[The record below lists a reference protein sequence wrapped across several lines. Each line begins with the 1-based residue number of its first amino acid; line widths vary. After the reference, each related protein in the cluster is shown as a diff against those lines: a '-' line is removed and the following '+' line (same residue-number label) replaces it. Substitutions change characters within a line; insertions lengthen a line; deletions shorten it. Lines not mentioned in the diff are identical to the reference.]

1 MSSSTLITQAAWARR
16 HGFSRQ
22 YVSQLVRKGVVR
34 LVDGRID
41 PAEADATLAAMR
53 EPARPQRRARASDVV
68 AQSGTTTPKVPSA
81 DAPLPSLRG
90 DGDLPTML
98 LKTRIKSE
106 VGRANLLELKS
117 KVEAGKYV
125 DADEVRAAAFNRGRA
140 VRDNLLNIAG
150 RLAAVTAAESDERKC
165 FELIDAEIKAA
176 LEVLTKDI
184 GDG

>member
-1 MSSSTLITQAAWARR
+1 MTRMSQRRYAARI
-16 HGFSRQ
+16 G
-22 YVSQLVRKGVVR
+22 VSHVYINR
-34 LVDGRID
+34 LVHEGKLPTDAKGKID
-41 PAEADATLAAMR
+41 PDEADAILAAMR
-53 EPARPQRRARASDVV
+53 EPARPQRRARSSEAATQTV
-68 AQSGTTTPKVPSA
+68 AAAPAVPTG
-81 DAPLPSLRG
+81 DARVPPVPGS
-90 DGDLPTML
+90 GDLPTML

-150 RLAAVTAAESDERKC
+150 RLAAVMAAETDERKC
-165 FELIDAEIKAA
+165 FELIDAEIKTA

>member
-1 MSSSTLITQAAWARR
+1 
-16 HGFSRQ
+16 
-22 YVSQLVRKGVVR
+22 
-34 LVDGRID
+34 
-41 PAEADATLAAMR
+41 
-53 EPARPQRRARASDVV
+53 
-68 AQSGTTTPKVPSA
+68 
-81 DAPLPSLRG
+81 
-90 DGDLPTML
+90 ML

-106 VGRANLLELKS
+106 VGRANLLDLKS

>member
-1 MSSSTLITQAAWARR
+1 MLMTQAAWARQ

-22 YVSQLVRKGVVR
+22 YVTQLVRKGVIR
-34 LVDGRID
+34 LVDGKID
-41 PAEADATLAAMR
+41 PAQADAALAAVR
-53 EPARPQRRARASDVV
+53 EPARPQRRV
-68 AQSGTTTPKVPSA
+68 QSREAATQSATATPTVPAGAATGS
-81 DAPLPSLRG
+81 PHPGS
-90 DGDLPTML
+90 GDLPTML

>member
-1 MSSSTLITQAAWARR
+1 MTRMSQRRYAARI
-16 HGFSRQ
+16 G
-22 YVSQLVRKGVVR
+22 VSHVYINR
-34 LVDGRID
+34 LVHEGKLPTDAKRKID
-41 PAEADATLAAMR
+41 PDEADAILAAMR
-53 EPARPQRRARASDVV
+53 EPARPQRRAGGGKADKPKAVPTASMPQRDVTG
-68 AQSGTTTPKVPSA
+68 SPHPGS
-81 DAPLPSLRG
+81 
-90 DGDLPTML
+90 GDLPTML

-106 VGRANLLELKS
+106 VGRANLLDLKS

>member
-1 MSSSTLITQAAWARR
+1 MTRMSQRRYAARI
-16 HGFSRQ
+16 G
-22 YVSQLVRKGVVR
+22 VSHVYINR
-34 LVDGRID
+34 LVHEGKLPTDAKGKID
-41 PAEADATLAAMR
+41 PGEADAVLAAMR
-53 EPARPQRRARASDVV
+53 EPARPQRRTLVSEAAAR
-68 AQSGTTTPKVPSA
+68 SGSATPTVPA
-81 DAPLPSLRG
+81 GNTPVPSLRG

-106 VGRANLLELKS
+106 VGRANLLEIKS

-125 DADEVRAAAFNRGRA
+125 DVDEVRAAAFNRGRA

-176 LEVLTKDI
+176 LEILTQDI